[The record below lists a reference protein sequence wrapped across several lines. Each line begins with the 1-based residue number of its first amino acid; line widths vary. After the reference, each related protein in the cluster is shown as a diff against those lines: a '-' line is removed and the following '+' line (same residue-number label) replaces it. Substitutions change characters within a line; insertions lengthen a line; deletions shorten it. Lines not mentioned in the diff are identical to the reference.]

1 MRQKVLFDGNWLF
14 HKGDIKRP
22 LPTSKGP
29 IYSQSKTERML
40 WGPASIRYNANP
52 DQFYGDK
59 EICSDTW
66 EYVTLPHDYTI
77 NETPLKENN
86 CALGF
91 LPYRNAWYRKN
102 FFIGDDDK
110 GKRLILFFEAVATEC
125 TVYLN
130 GCVLKHN
137 FSGYNSFEVDISDFV
152 KFGED
157 NVLAVYVNAENH
169 EGWWY
174 EGAGIYRHVW
184 LIKTGD
190 VAVDTYGVYAMPKKV
205 SETLWRIEVQ
215 TEIINASYTPVTVSA
230 KTVFYDENCMAVAEG
245 NGIVTVPDREKSIA
259 KYLYICYTFFAYGK
273 KKEVKIL
280 MTKSKTIF
288 VCSECGNESS
298 KWLGKCP
305 ACNSWNSFYEQKVV
319 ETKQGKHSE
328 LNKSENKP
336 QKLNSY
342 QAKETLRT
350 STGFGELDR
359 VLGGG
364 LVKGS
369 LVLLG
374 GEPGIG
380 KSTLILQICDK
391 VKGDGKVLYVSGEES
406 AEQIKMR
413 ADRLGINNDDI
424 LFLGETDIDIVNQA
438 IMEINPKLVI
448 IDSIQTM
455 YSEEISAAAGSVS
468 QVREITSQVMRV
480 CKSRAITTI
489 IIGHVTKEGNIA
501 GPRVLEHM
509 VDTVLYLE
517 GERYFSYR
525 VLRGVKNRFGSTNE
539 IGMFEMNEE
548 GMCEITNPSDILI
561 SEREDNPAGSC
572 IVSSI
577 EGTRVILI
585 ELQALTTQSI
595 FGFPKRTAN
604 GTDYNRLA
612 LLIAVLEKRAGVMLG
627 SQDIYLNL
635 VGGIK
640 VNEPSIDLGMIM
652 AVASSYKN
660 VSIPKDM
667 VIIGEVGLTGEVRR
681 INLID
686 KRLKEAEKL
695 GFKSCIIPQSNKKDL
710 KEKYKLD
717 IIGVGN
723 INEAMKKIG
732 LK

>member
-1 MRQKVLFDGNWLF
+1 
-14 HKGDIKRP
+14 
-22 LPTSKGP
+22 
-29 IYSQSKTERML
+29 
-40 WGPASIRYNANP
+40 
-52 DQFYGDK
+52 
-59 EICSDTW
+59 
-66 EYVTLPHDYTI
+66 
-77 NETPLKENN
+77 
-86 CALGF
+86 
-91 LPYRNAWYRKN
+91 
-102 FFIGDDDK
+102 
-110 GKRLILFFEAVATEC
+110 
-125 TVYLN
+125 
-130 GCVLKHN
+130 
-137 FSGYNSFEVDISDFV
+137 
-152 KFGED
+152 
-157 NVLAVYVNAENH
+157 
-169 EGWWY
+169 
-174 EGAGIYRHVW
+174 
-184 LIKTGD
+184 
-190 VAVDTYGVYAMPKKV
+190 
-205 SETLWRIEVQ
+205 
-215 TEIINASYTPVTVSA
+215 
-230 KTVFYDENCMAVAEG
+230 MA
-245 NGIVTVPDREKSIA
+245 
-259 KYLYICYTFFAYGK
+259 
-273 KKEVKIL
+273 
-280 MTKSKTIF
+280 KSKTIF

-305 ACNSWNSFYEQKVV
+305 ACNSWNTFYEQKVV
-319 ETKQGKHSE
+319 ETKAGSHKD
-328 LNKSENKP
+328 LAKSENKP

-342 QAKETLRT
+342 EAKETLRT

-391 VKGDGKVLYVSGEES
+391 VKGEGKVLYVSGEES

-424 LFLGETDIDIVNQA
+424 LFLGETDIDVVNQA
-438 IMEINPKLVI
+438 IIEINPKLVI

-577 EGTRVILI
+577 EGTRAILI

-612 LLIAVLEKRAGVMLG
+612 LLIAVLEKRAGIMLG

-635 VGGIK
+635 VGGIR
-640 VNEPSIDLGMIM
+640 VNEPSIDLGMMM
-652 AVASSYKN
+652 AVVSSFKN
-660 VSIPKDM
+660 VPIPKDM

-695 GFKSCIIPQSNKKDL
+695 GFKSCIIPESNKKDL
-710 KEKYKLD
+710 KETYKLD
-717 IIGVGN
+717 IIGVSN